1 VPVAPLL
8 DDPEPLDPEP
18 LDPDADDPEP
28 PPIVAFARMK
38 SPPDEE
44 DEEPPPEL
52 LALLDAPDPL
62 PDCRQPVNV
71 MFWLPPLRELLL
83 PDCPELEPDVEPD
96 VDPVEE
102 PAPEPDP
109 DPAPP

>member
-8 DDPEPLDPEP
+8 DDPEPLDP
-18 LDPDADDPEP
+18 DPPEADDPEP
-28 PPIVAFARMK
+28 LPIVAFARMK
-38 SPPDEE
+38 SPPD
-44 DEEPPPEL
+44 DEADEPPPEL
-52 LALLDAPDPL
+52 LDALLDAPDPL
-62 PDCRQPVNV
+62 PDCRQPVSV
-71 MFWLPPLRELLL
+71 MFWLPPLFELLL
-83 PDCPELEPDVEPD
+83 PDCPEVEPD